1 MKRHPISKFTIS
13 VPDDHK
19 IIPYSAETY
28 LVTHREGVELIE
40 VWIEIPPEE
49 FDSERLLDLLRPDSE
64 SGFVKEIHLSLPYL
78 DDEPP
83 LFTFIGI
90 LGSGLD
96 VDKFIELYR
105 QEIINILYLNS
116 SPIPFKRSFIDSEI
130 DRNFCI
136 REGGASYMSG
146 SAALNLM
153 FMNDQEDRG
162 GYTQLQGKC
171 FLPFIIIIEILLLER
186 KILRKYY
193 EKLAKGSLSINGL
206 IGLKQEIL
214 NGLEEYY
221 GIIAKVTQFSEPLME
236 YGERIFGINDL
247 YDSVIDRLDAV
258 IFDITTNYSKNSN
271 TLSFWL
277 TVLFGSLDTGIL
289 IESIVFIYYVHN
301 IPAIIAWTAMATALT
316 SMIIFALLYR
326 KIR

>member
-162 GYTQLQGKC
+162 GYTQLQGKR